1 MQDSRRVVVRD
12 LRFGRACCT
21 PWENCDGCQCSA
33 PPCQSADSPRA
44 TRASQKAGWRCHLSH
59 PDNNVFLCV
68 TTHRFSSKERQ
79 ARVANWETRRSL
91 ESVVCSPN
99 RPRGWLAGCHHITL
113 DTRCCVLCSVFCTAV
128 LRILHAVFCTHVRER
143 AGKHPP
149 APWESGCLGRVAT
162 GRHGAIAK
170 MATWKE
176 PRNGALEAACVSRAG
191 HQTDRTGAVAM
202 PSPAPPEEGSLCTT
216 HSTSS
221 RGTPWHPNPGDLPT
235 PARLHRL
242 LGSLGRLGRREPAVP
257 CGALS
262 GPWRSKQAF
271 AHPAYQTLSPNH

>member
-59 PDNNVFLCV
+59 PDNNVFLCL

-113 DTRCCVLCSVFCTAV
+113 DTRCCVLCSVFCTVV

-149 APWESGCLGRVAT
+149 APWLCLGVWVEWPPAGMEQSPSGQNGNLEGTSKWSPGGRVC
-162 GRHGAIAK
+162 
-170 MATWKE
+170 E
-176 PRNGALEAACVSRAG
+176 PCRAS
-191 HQTDRTGAVAM
+191 D
-202 PSPAPPEEGSLCTT
+202 
-216 HSTSS
+216 
-221 RGTPWHPNPGDLPT
+221 
-235 PARLHRL
+235 
-242 LGSLGRLGRREPAVP
+242 
-257 CGALS
+257 
-262 GPWRSKQAF
+262 
-271 AHPAYQTLSPNH
+271 